1 MSSSLRA
8 RMARL
13 EATIPTQFDPAGEAA
28 EHGDLVWNMNGHRC
42 YNQQTADGLRVAVT
56 GTRGPLVYEIVG
68 VSMAALT

>member
-28 EHGDLVWNMNGHRC
+28 EHGELVWNVNGRRC
-42 YNQQTADGLRVAVT
+42 YNRQTPEGMRLAVT
-56 GTRGPLVYEIVG
+56 GTSGPLVYEIVG